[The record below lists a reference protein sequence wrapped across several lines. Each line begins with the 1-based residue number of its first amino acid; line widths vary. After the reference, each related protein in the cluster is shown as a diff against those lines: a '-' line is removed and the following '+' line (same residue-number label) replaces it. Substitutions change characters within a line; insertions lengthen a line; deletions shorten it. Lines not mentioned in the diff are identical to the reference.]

1 MKQIVQNHLTGRIL
15 SIYVVL
21 ISLFLNS
28 AQAENTDPAVT
39 RVTQS
44 QNYVVTLKPLSLPV
58 EVGRIHA
65 WTLTLKKRDGETV
78 NGAVIKV
85 RGGMPHHG
93 HGFPTSPLV
102 SGQLESG
109 DYLLEGL
116 KFSMRG
122 AWVIEL
128 NINVDGTTDNV
139 RFNLDI

>member
-1 MKQIVQNHLTGRIL
+1 MQQIVRNHLIRRIF
-15 SIYVVL
+15 SIYAVL
-21 ISLFLNS
+21 MSLLLNS
-28 AQAENTDPAVT
+28 ALAENTDSAVT
-39 RVTQS
+39 QVTQS
-44 QNYVVTLKPLSLPV
+44 QNYVVTLTPVSTPV
-58 EVGRIHA
+58 EVGEIHG
-65 WTLTLKKRDGETV
+65 WTLTLQNREGETV

-93 HGFPTSPLV
+93 HGFPTHPVV

-116 KFSMRG
+116 KFSMKG

-128 NINVDGTTDNV
+128 NISVDGTSDKV